1 MTVKELVM
9 AHGHFKPAAPGE
21 SDPDCPTLAEVFAEI
36 AGVPR
41 TSEVNNK
48 KLGTYFAANSD
59 RVLHGRAMRQGKP
72 YQGAATWWVEDV
84 GESGDSGES
93 DLSDSKKKKGNVI
106 SIRRTTTNLTKATEL
121 TKPATALNR

>member
-1 MTVKELVM
+1 MKELVK
-9 AHGHFKPAAPGE
+9 AYGSSKPATPGE

-41 TSEVNNK
+41 TSEINNK
-48 KLGTYFAANSD
+48 KLGTYFAAHAD

-84 GESGDSGES
+84 GESGES
-93 DLSDSKKKKGNVI
+93 DLSDSKKKKGNII
-106 SIRRTTTNLTKATEL
+106 SIGSKATNPTKVTEL
-121 TKPATALNR
+121 TKPAAASKR